1 MAFVENM
8 LMCEKLSPEVW
19 YSRRGYETYKEVPA
33 MWFDGDKKG
42 KLWPIAAVFMR
53 KEIKS

>member
-1 MAFVENM
+1 
-8 LMCEKLSPEVW
+8 MCEKLSPEVW

-53 KEIKS
+53 KEIKR